1 MQRSI
6 QTYDPFADAAERW
19 PDWTIGYRHLAGIT
33 AVYSASRRT
42 FLLDA
47 DHWRGREPEGVAEAV
62 AHLDLGHCTT
72 AGGLTQL
79 QQERG
84 RWLAQVRMDREGDRD
99 LV

>member
-6 QTYDPFADAAERW
+6 SLYDPHADALERW

-33 AVYSASRRT
+33 AVFSAASKT

-47 DHWRGREPEGVAEAV
+47 DHWRGREQVGIAEAV
-62 AHLDLGHCTT
+62 AHLDLGHCDT
-72 AGGLTQL
+72 AGGLTEAQIA
-79 QQERG
+79 RG
-84 RWLAQVRMDREGDRD
+84 RWLARVRLDREGDRD